1 MNFFDILQLSMRNL
15 RGAKLR
21 AILTTGGVVIGV
33 AVIVTMVS
41 FGLGLRR
48 DALSR
53 FQQLDAFSE
62 VHVYGRSLL
71 SMAADRAPR
80 PAAANPAQP
89 SAQDEDQRFEKIPE
103 RSLDDHALEEM
114 AHIPGVSFVS
124 PHILFSAYAR
134 SNNRTQMLG
143 LSGVLDSDPSARFK
157 EFAAGKMLDA
167 AHTDEA
173 VLDSA
178 LMRAF
183 GYRQPSD
190 AIGQTLELLDA
201 PPESDGGSGRT
212 QPDDLV
218 VARTYRIVGVL
229 KEEEGGNRLRS
240 VMPVPDVYLPMP
252 EARSWKEAHHD
263 RLNQVALRLAR
274 KKGSVSEDDNV
285 PFTTAVLRVEDPLAL
300 SEVRG
305 RLAALGFGS
314 FSFIDE
320 FKQVQTT
327 FLVINSALGL
337 LGGISLL
344 VASLGITNTMLMSIL
359 ERTREIGIMKAIGAK
374 ELEIKLI
381 FFVEAAVIGLA
392 GGAAGALLAW
402 GIDGLS
408 NRLVNKFIL
417 EARGVSYID
426 LFSLP
431 AYLWLGAVLFAVLVS
446 IAAALYPAARAAR
459 VDPVTAL
466 RHD

>member
-1 MNFFDILQLSMRNL
+1 MHFFDILQLSLRNL

-21 AILTTGGVVIGV
+21 AALTTAGVVIGV
-33 AVIVTMVS
+33 AVIVTMTS

-53 FQQLDAFSE
+53 FQKIDAFSE

-71 SMAADRAPR
+71 SLASDRPQRSPAAGR
-80 PAAANPAQP
+80 PAPQGDDGP
-89 SAQDEDQRFEKIPE
+89 HPDRIPE
-103 RSLDDHALEEM
+103 RSLDDRALEEI
-114 AHIPGVSFVS
+114 ALIPGVSFVR
-124 PHILFSAYAR
+124 PHVLFSAYAR
-134 SNNRTQMLG
+134 HAGRTQTVSFGGALA
-143 LSGVLDSDPSARFK
+143 SDPSAQFK
-157 EFAAGKMLDA
+157 EFAAGRMLDDA
-167 AHTDEA
+167 SADEA
-173 VLDSA
+173 VVNA
-178 LMRAF
+178 NFMRGF
-183 GYRQPSD
+183 GYRRPSD

-201 PPESDGGSGRT
+201 PADNAGGRAR
-212 QPDDLV
+212 PDDLV
-218 VARTYRIVGVL
+218 VSRSYRIVGVL
-229 KEEEGGNRLRS
+229 KEEEGGNRFRGL
-240 VMPVPDVYLPMP
+240 MPTPDVYLPMP
-252 EARSWKEAHHD
+252 SARSWKEEHQD
-263 RLNQVALRLAR
+263 GLNQVALRLAR
-274 KKGSVSEDDNV
+274 KKGSVGEQEKVS
-285 PFTTAVLRVEDPLAL
+285 FTTAVLRVTDPAVL

-305 RLAALGFGS
+305 RLTALGFGS
-314 FSFIDE
+314 FSFVDE

-374 ELEIKLI
+374 DREIKSI
-381 FFVEAAVIGLA
+381 FFIEAAVLGLA
-392 GGAAGALLAW
+392 GGSMGALLAW
-402 GIDGLS
+402 GLDTLG
-408 NRLVNKFIL
+408 NRLVNKLVL
-417 EARGVSYID
+417 EARGAGYIE

-431 AYLWLGAVLFAVLVS
+431 AYLWLGAILFAVLVS

>member
-1 MNFFDILQLSMRNL
+1 MNFFDILQLSLRNL

-21 AILTTGGVVIGV
+21 AALTTAGVVIGV
-33 AVIVTMVS
+33 AVIVSMVS

-53 FQQLDAFSE
+53 FQQIDAFSE

-71 SMAADRAPR
+71 SLASDRAPR
-80 PAAANPAQP
+80 PGATAPPAQDGDAP
-89 SAQDEDQRFEKIPE
+89 HPDRIPE
-103 RSLDDHALEEM
+103 RSLDDHALEEI
-114 AHIPGVSFVS
+114 ARIPGVSFVR

-134 SNNRTQMLG
+134 SNGRTQMVP
-143 LSGVLDSDPSARFK
+143 LSGAAADDPSSRFK
-157 EFAAGKMLDA
+157 SFAAGRMFDA
-167 AHTDEA
+167 ASADEA
-173 VLDSA
+173 IVNENFL
-178 LMRAF
+178 RGF

-190 AIGQTLELLDA
+190 ALGQTIELLDA
-201 PPESDGGSGRT
+201 PSDEGDGRAR
-212 QPDDLV
+212 QDELV
-218 VARTYRIVGVL
+218 VTRSFRVCGVL
-229 KEEEGGNRLRS
+229 KEDEGGNRFRGM
-240 VMPVPDVYLPMP
+240 MPPPDVYLPMQA
-252 EARSWKEAHHD
+252 ARAWKDEHYD
-263 RLNQVALRLAR
+263 TLSRVALRLAR
-274 KKGSVSEDDNV
+274 KKGAVGEQEKVSY
-285 PFTTAVLRVEDPLAL
+285 TTAVLRVTDPAVL
-300 SEVRG
+300 SDVRR
-305 RLAALGFGS
+305 RLTALGFGS
-314 FSFIDE
+314 FSFVDE

-374 ELEIKLI
+374 EREIKLI
-381 FFVEAAVIGLA
+381 FFVEAAAIGLA
-392 GGAAGALLAW
+392 GGALGALLAW
-402 GIDGLS
+402 GLDALG
-408 NRLVNKFIL
+408 NRLVNKLIL
-417 EARGVSYID
+417 EARGAGYID

-431 AYLWLGAVLFAVLVS
+431 AYLWLGAILFAVLVS

>member
-1 MNFFDILQLSMRNL
+1 MNFFDILQLSLRNL

-21 AILTTGGVVIGV
+21 VTLTTAGVVIGV
-33 AVIVTMVS
+33 AVIVTMIS

-71 SMAADRAPR
+71 SLASDRPQRTPAAPR
-80 PAAANPAQP
+80 PAPQGADGPAP
-89 SAQDEDQRFEKIPE
+89 DRIPE
-103 RSLDDHALEEM
+103 RSLDDRALEEI
-114 AHIPGVSFVS
+114 ASIPGVTFVR
-124 PHILFSAYAR
+124 PHIIFSAYSRAGG
-134 SNNRTQMLG
+134 RTQMVSFG
-143 LSGVLDSDPSARFK
+143 GAPASDPSAQFK
-157 EFAAGKMLDA
+157 EFAAGRMFDDA
-167 AHTDEA
+167 STGEVVVNANF
-173 VLDSA
+173 
-178 LMRAF
+178 MRSF
-183 GYRQPSD
+183 GYRRPSD
-190 AIGQTLELLDA
+190 GIGQTLELLDA
-201 PPESDGGSGRT
+201 PPGNTGERAR
-212 QPDDLV
+212 PDDV
-218 VARTYRIVGVL
+218 AVARSYRIVGVL
-229 KEEEGGNRLRS
+229 KEAEGGNRFRGL
-240 VMPVPDVYLPMP
+240 MPTPDVYLPMQA
-252 EARSWKEAHHD
+252 ARSWKEEHPD
-263 RLNQVALRLAR
+263 GLSQVALRLAR
-274 KKGSVSEDDNV
+274 QKGSVGEQEKVN
-285 PFTTAVLRVEDPLAL
+285 FTTAVLRVADPVVL

-344 VASLGITNTMLMSIL
+344 IASLGITNTMLMSIL
-359 ERTREIGIMKAIGAK
+359 ERTREIGIMKAVGAK
-374 ELEIKLI
+374 DREIKFI
-381 FFVEAAVIGLA
+381 FFIEAAVIGLA
-392 GGAAGALLAW
+392 GGVLGALMAW
-402 GIDGLS
+402 GLDLLG

-417 EARGVSYID
+417 ETRGAGYVD